1 MKSIVP
7 LIIDSQ
13 LHCGDG
19 SPSLPLLTVSLGG
32 HSVLDYLVTHLSE
45 LSAAEPF
52 VMPSFDAPAGYD
64 QQILGTTRL
73 PVRLTREDRV
83 GSILG
88 RLEAADHLLVIDPRY
103 WPLEGHVFDPLV
115 TGLDEYHG
123 ATHLVCVRVDFE
135 EVQERIECD
144 TDGSVQCIQ
153 RLYGHL
159 EWPETAGKAI
169 AYTLAP
175 ARAVTGIRFRTLSEL
190 RAGLLARGGLN
201 RDLPLNEAVLDLSS
215 PQALLALNDR
225 LVGQL
230 VASPTNDRFS
240 VYSTGVLVGHNC
252 QIHPSVRFVPPVV
265 VRDGAIVE
273 ESAMVIG
280 PTLIGPR
287 CRIGRGTTVAQ
298 SLLNNDTAIAPET
311 IIRHQVCCGRVT
323 DSQCGGDLSTRAV
336 SMTSLPSEWR
346 WVREMEVLAENTVGL
361 GRKIQFAVKRLLD
374 IALAFP
380 AMVVLAIPMAIVALL
395 IKLDSA
401 GPVFFT
407 HRREGRGGKDFPCL
421 KFRTMS
427 ADAHKMQRRLYE
439 KNELDGPQ
447 FKLKQDPR
455 VTRIGRLLR
464 VTNIDELPQL
474 LNVLAGQMSLVGP
487 RPSPFRENQI
497 CVPWRLARLSV
508 RPGITGL
515 WQVCRDENRTEG
527 DFHEWIFFDINYVR
541 HFSVWLDLKII
552 AATFLALLGWRIPLA
567 YLIPLNKQTG
577 SVRVVTGSTAVRRGE
592 ATT

>member
-1 MKSIVP
+1 MP
-7 LIIDSQ
+7 LGV
-13 LHCGDG
+13 H
-19 SPSLPLLTVSLGG
+19 T
-32 HSVLDYLVTHLSE
+32 VLDYLVKQLSHV
-45 LSAAEPF
+45 SGVEPL

-64 QQILGTTRL
+64 RQILESTRL
-73 PVRLTREDRV
+73 PVRLTRQDRL
-83 GSILG
+83 GSVLN
-88 RLEAADHLLVIDPRY
+88 RSEAADHLLVINSRY
-103 WPLEGHVFDPLV
+103 WPFEGHVVERLIA
-115 TGLDEYHG
+115 GLDEYHG
-123 ATHLVCVRVDFE
+123 ATHLVCLRVDFE

-144 TDGSVQCIQ
+144 SEGSVQCIQ
-153 RLYGHL
+153 RLYSL
-159 EWPETAGKAI
+159 MEWPETAEKAI
-169 AYTLAP
+169 ACTLAP
-175 ARAVTGIRFRTLSEL
+175 ARAIAGIRFRTLPEL

-201 RDLPLNEAVLDLSS
+201 RDLPLNEAVSDLSC
-215 PQALLALNDR
+215 PQAFLSFSDR
-225 LVGQL
+225 ITTQVA
-230 VASPTNDRFS
+230 ASPTDGRFTLH
-240 VYSTGVLVGHNC
+240 STGVLVGHDC

-265 VRDGAIVE
+265 VQDGTVVE

-287 CRIGRGTTVAQ
+287 CRIGRGTTIAQ
-298 SLLNNDTAIAPET
+298 SVLNNGTELVPET
-311 IIRHQVCCGRVT
+311 AVRHEVCSGQVTHDHG
-323 DSQCGGDLSTRAV
+323 SGGPSTRTV
-336 SMTSLPSEWR
+336 PLTSLPSEWR
-346 WVREMEVLAENTVGL
+346 WAREMEVLADNTAGVN
-361 GRKIQFAVKRLLD
+361 RTVQSAAKRLLD
-374 IALAFP
+374 IALALP
-380 AMVVLAIPMAIVALL
+380 AMVLLAIPMAIVAFL

-407 HRREGRGGKDFPCL
+407 HRREGRGGKDFSCL
-421 KFRTMS
+421 KFRTMM
-427 ADAHKMQRRLYE
+427 ADAHKMQQKLYE

-474 LNVLAGQMSLVGP
+474 LNVLAGHMSLVGP

-541 HFSVWLDLKII
+541 HFSIWLDLKIM
-552 AATFLALLGWRIPLA
+552 AATFVALLGWRVPLP
-567 YLIPLNKQTG
+567 YLIPADKQTG
-577 SVRVVTGSTAVRRGE
+577 RVGV